1 LRSLLEIRDLK
12 VVYHSYQGVVNAV
25 DIDRLD
31 ILQGETLGLVGET
44 GCGKSTAALA
54 ILRLIQSPPGKIEQG
69 QVIFQER
76 DLLSLDEDEM
86 RGLRGRQIAM
96 IFQDPMSS
104 LNPVFTIGSQILRII
119 LLHREGISVQEAEK
133 RAWDVLSLVG
143 LADPR
148 RIMKSYPHELS
159 GGMRQRVMIGM
170 ALSCNPA
177 LLIADEP
184 TSAVD
189 VTIQAQIMRLLRDLK
204 AKTQLTLLLI
214 THDLSLVAQ
223 LCDRVAVMYAGKV
236 VEVGSINQVYSNPL
250 HPYTQALFKALPT
263 LQAKGRALI
272 PISGSV
278 PSLIDPPPGC
288 RFHPRCP
295 RVMDVCKTFPPRLVE
310 MEPGHT
316 VSCLLYGD

>member
-1 LRSLLEIRDLK
+1 MRSLLEIRDLK

-31 ILQGETLGLVGET
+31 IFQGETLGLVGET

-54 ILRLIQSPPGKIEQG
+54 ILRLIQSPPGKIERG
-69 QVIFQER
+69 RVIFQER

-86 RGLRGRQIAM
+86 RNLRGRQIAM
-96 IFQDPMSS
+96 IFQDPMAS

-119 LLHREGISVQEAEK
+119 TLHREGISVQEAEK

-143 LADPR
+143 LADPP

-170 ALSCNPA
+170 ALSCSPA

-204 AKTQLTLLLI
+204 AKTQLTMLLI

-236 VEVGSINQVYSNPL
+236 VEIGSVNQVYSNPL

-263 LQAKGRALI
+263 LQAKGKALI
-272 PISGSV
+272 PISGTV
-278 PSLIDPPPGC
+278 PSLIDPPLGC

-295 RVMDVCKTFPPRLVE
+295 RVMDVCKTSPPRLVE
-310 MEPGHT
+310 REPGHT
-316 VSCLLYGD
+316 VSCFLYGD